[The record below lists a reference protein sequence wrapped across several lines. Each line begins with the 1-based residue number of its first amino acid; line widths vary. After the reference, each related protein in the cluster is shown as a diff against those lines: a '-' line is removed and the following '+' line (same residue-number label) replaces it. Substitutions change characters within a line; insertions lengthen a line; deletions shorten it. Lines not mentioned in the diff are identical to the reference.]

1 MTFVKKDVLTLFL
14 LIACMLQYVIFAVSQ
29 FLFLVVK
36 NYNVCYLFGRH
47 ENMRDR
53 MLVGLGVAFFQQVLL
68 SSFFVRTSIIRARNI
83 VPSPSVFNGT
93 VPKMIITGQNLIKL
107 QGERRNLKNL
117 SILYGLVSVTVALN
131 YVITQWTIIILSFSL
146 QVSPV
151 CCIMHH
157 PFLKTLDFV
166 RILLLL

>member
-14 LIACMLQYVIFAVSQ
+14 LIAFMLQYVIFAVSQ

-83 VPSPSVFNGT
+83 VPPPPVLT
-93 VPKMIITGQNLIKL
+93 EQC
-107 QGERRNLKNL
+107 LK
-117 SILYGLVSVTVALN
+117 
-131 YVITQWTIIILSFSL
+131 
-146 QVSPV
+146 
-151 CCIMHH
+151 
-157 PFLKTLDFV
+157 
-166 RILLLL
+166 